1 MTVRSPRS
9 LDEALRTLE
18 SLARNA
24 LAGSRLDDAE
34 LANVLDTLHGRAP
47 SAQFHKLITV
57 LRTAPA
63 RFESTIDARRR
74 FFHATRAIATGFRA
88 PAA

>member
-1 MTVRSPRS
+1 MTARSPRS

-24 LAGSRLDDAE
+24 MAGTRLDDAE
-34 LANVLDTLHGRAP
+34 LASVLDTLHGRAP

-63 RFESTIDARRR
+63 RLESADARRR

-88 PAA
+88 HAA